1 MKIYRVSLLLG
12 AASLGA
18 CDGQFGAEKNEIIPL
33 ARVPEQVCRQATNGL
48 EQLKQSGGFVLNAAG
63 EATLDEQAWMR
74 MDGRQRDQLVQLVA
88 YDAACKGA
96 EPVKEQNAVIRS
108 EYGRVL
114 TEQVV
119 EIAPDASAILGSQ

>member
-1 MKIYRVSLLLG
+1 MNFHRVSFLL
-12 AASLGA
+12 AAALLGA
-18 CDGQFGAEKNEIIPL
+18 CDGQFSAEQNEIIPL
-33 ARVPEQVCRQATNGL
+33 ARVPEQVCRQAVDGL
-48 EQLKQSGGFVLNAAG
+48 EQLKQSGGFVLNTAG
-63 EATLDEQAWMR
+63 EATLDEQAWLR
-74 MDGRQRDQLVQLVA
+74 MDERQRAQLVQLVA

-119 EIAPDASAILGSQ
+119 EIAADTSAILGS